1 MSTWMIRLGQQEE
14 HEPVYFI
21 DLINLISDVSLFM
34 CLTCNDTHI
43 NTSIKVNKY
52 MCSI

>member
-1 MSTWMIRLGQQEE
+1 MGQQEE

-21 DLINLISDVSLFM
+21 DLTHLISDVSLFI

-43 NTSIKVNKY
+43 NTSIKVNTY
-52 MCSI
+52 IAQYSSSEEL